1 MSYRESVDALM
12 SKLDAYFQNE
22 NILHEVGPTLEKLQ
36 IAEARQNELVI
47 CVEELQKLV
56 ADKSQG
62 IEDLHKLVADK
73 SQRVE
78 LLKFLHKEK
87 IDELRE
93 RIEELKLLNKEKIDE
108 LRQLNA
114 QSREE
119 IKAARDESKLVLSQ
133 LFVVQEEL
141 EQSFKSRSSH
151 TALFAEHQRVYERAI
166 ELLAPLIN

>member
-36 IAEARQNELVI
+36 IAEARQIELVKR
-47 CVEELQKLV
+47 VEELT
-56 ADKSQG
+56 
-62 IEDLHKLVADK
+62 KLVADK
-73 SQRVE
+73 SQRI
-78 LLKFLHKEK
+78 EK
-87 IDELRE
+87 
-93 RIEELKLLNKEKIDE
+93 LKLLNKAKIDD

-133 LFVVQEEL
+133 LFVIQEEL
-141 EQSFKSRSSH
+141 EQSFKLRSSH

>member
-36 IAEARQNELVI
+36 IAEARQNELVKR
-47 CVEELQKLV
+47 VEELT
-56 ADKSQG
+56 
-62 IEDLHKLVADK
+62 KLVADK
-73 SQRVE
+73 SQRI
-78 LLKFLHKEK
+78 EK
-87 IDELRE
+87 
-93 RIEELKLLNKEKIDE
+93 LKLLNKAKIDD

>member
-36 IAEARQNELVI
+36 IAEARQNELVKR
-47 CVEELQKLV
+47 VEELT
-56 ADKSQG
+56 KS
-62 IEDLHKLVADK
+62 EADK
-73 SQRVE
+73 SQRI
-78 LLKFLHKEK
+78 EK
-87 IDELRE
+87 
-93 RIEELKLLNKEKIDE
+93 LKLLNKAKIDD

>member
-36 IAEARQNELVI
+36 IAEARQNELVKR
-47 CVEELQKLV
+47 VEELTKLV
-56 ADKSQG
+56 ADKSQH
-62 IEDLHKLVADK
+62 IEK
-73 SQRVE
+73 
-78 LLKFLHKEK
+78 
-87 IDELRE
+87 
-93 RIEELKLLNKEKIDE
+93 LKLLHKAKIDE

-141 EQSFKSRSSH
+141 EPSFKSRSSH